1 MANFWQTPS
10 GTTLTI
16 LEEQKNTT
24 YTLPLESAYVSEVGS
39 SMTVSVISGN
49 IPSGLKLNG
58 ITLSGSPFE
67 VGIDTVYSFVVR
79 ATQYGVSDERTYKI
93 IVVGPDNPQWVTPAN
108 SLPVGPNNT
117 YYILDSAVID
127 FQLSAVDSDLAAG
140 QSLEYFINEG
150 DGELPPGISLT
161 TDGRLVGIVDPIL
174 ALEKLVG
181 SGKYDVATYAASP
194 YDFGERPDNG
204 FDSFFYDIVNY
215 DKSIP
220 SRSPKKLNR
229 YYKFEVSVTDL
240 TTVVKRQFQIYVVG
254 DDFLRADNTV
264 MQVSNGIFTADNTFI
279 RVPIWLTP
287 SNLGV
292 RRANNY
298 VTIFLDTIDP
308 ASLTGVIQYSLQ
320 STNSDGTTSALPTGM
335 TLDPS
340 NGEIAGVVPYQADV
354 TKVHKFTVRARRI
367 VANSTEEAYK
377 DKTFTLTLLGEVN
390 STITWNTAANLG
402 TVASNY
408 TSTLN
413 INATSNVPNAT
424 ILYTK
429 TAGKLPPG
437 LSLSLSGEIIGTI
450 RSYGSAT
457 VSGVTIFDTR
467 TFTLDNNATTIDRE
481 FKFTATARDHYGYSV
496 ITREFTLKI
505 KDPDSK
511 LYSNIYFQP
520 MMNSTHR
527 AAFENIITNNA
538 LFDNQYI
545 FRPNDPKFGIQRT
558 MRMLVYA
565 GIESKSVAN
574 FVAATA
580 QNHKRKQYRLGEV
593 RTAQAK
599 TPGTQTVVYEVVY
612 VEVIDPAEI
621 TGKKTKK
628 TFSVS
633 TQKKITV
640 DQSYYDTHKKTGEN
654 LDPNGINLQLRTGLI
669 KVNFDPNFTVG
680 TRTGDVNVTARP
692 IKIGIRSGTD
702 VTVTEI
708 IGSSDP
714 VRIRPVPINTVKSDY
729 SGITVD
735 GSLDSFKYIS
745 NVSNMRDN
753 IKAIGTTEISYLP
766 LWMRTSQI
774 GSVNILGY
782 TKAIPL
788 CYCKPGRSA
797 DVLQALQKAK
807 IKFNQ
812 FNFDIDRYVID
823 QTQGNSNEQYILFH
837 NYMVNV

>member
-24 YTLPLESAYVSEVGS
+24 YTLPLESAYVSEVGN

-67 VGIDTVYSFVVR
+67 VSIDTVYSFVVR

-181 SGKYDVATYAASP
+181 SGKYDAATYAASP

-545 FRPNDPKFGIQRT
+545 FRPNDLKFGIQRT

>member
-24 YTLPLESAYVSEVGS
+24 YTLPLESSYVSEVGS

-67 VGIDTVYSFVVR
+67 VSIDTVYSFVVR

-181 SGKYDVATYAASP
+181 SGKYDAATYAASP

-481 FKFTATARDHYGYSV
+481 FKFTATARDHYGYSA

-565 GIESKSVAN
+565 GIESKAVAN

-654 LDPNGINLQLRTGLI
+654 LDPNGINLQLRTGPI
-669 KVNFDPNFTVG
+669 KVDFDPNFTVG

-692 IKIGIRSGTD
+692 IRIGIRSGTD

-753 IKAIGTTEISYLP
+753 IKTVGTTEISYLP

-788 CYCKPGRSA
+788 CYCKPGKSA

>member
-24 YTLPLESAYVSEVGS
+24 YTLPLESSYVSEVGS

-67 VGIDTVYSFVVR
+67 VSIDTVYSFVVR

-181 SGKYDVATYAASP
+181 SGKYDAATYAASP

-413 INATSNVPNAT
+413 INAASNVPNAT
-424 ILYTK
+424 ILY
-429 TAGKLPPG
+429 
-437 LSLSLSGEIIGTI
+437 LSLIHI
-450 RSYGSAT
+450 
-457 VSGVTIFDTR
+457 
-467 TFTLDNNATTIDRE
+467 
-481 FKFTATARDHYGYSV
+481 
-496 ITREFTLKI
+496 
-505 KDPDSK
+505 
-511 LYSNIYFQP
+511 
-520 MMNSTHR
+520 
-527 AAFENIITNNA
+527 
-538 LFDNQYI
+538 
-545 FRPNDPKFGIQRT
+545 
-558 MRMLVYA
+558 
-565 GIESKSVAN
+565 
-574 FVAATA
+574 
-580 QNHKRKQYRLGEV
+580 
-593 RTAQAK
+593 
-599 TPGTQTVVYEVVY
+599 
-612 VEVIDPAEI
+612 
-621 TGKKTKK
+621 
-628 TFSVS
+628 
-633 TQKKITV
+633 
-640 DQSYYDTHKKTGEN
+640 
-654 LDPNGINLQLRTGLI
+654 
-669 KVNFDPNFTVG
+669 
-680 TRTGDVNVTARP
+680 
-692 IKIGIRSGTD
+692 
-702 VTVTEI
+702 
-708 IGSSDP
+708 
-714 VRIRPVPINTVKSDY
+714 
-729 SGITVD
+729 
-735 GSLDSFKYIS
+735 
-745 NVSNMRDN
+745 
-753 IKAIGTTEISYLP
+753 
-766 LWMRTSQI
+766 
-774 GSVNILGY
+774 
-782 TKAIPL
+782 
-788 CYCKPGRSA
+788 
-797 DVLQALQKAK
+797 
-807 IKFNQ
+807 
-812 FNFDIDRYVID
+812 
-823 QTQGNSNEQYILFH
+823 
-837 NYMVNV
+837 

>member
-49 IPSGLKLNG
+49 IPSGLKLYG
-58 ITLSGSPFE
+58 ITFSGSPFE
-67 VGIDTVYSFVVR
+67 VSIDTVYSFVVR

-181 SGKYDVATYAASP
+181 SGKYDAATYAASP

-413 INATSNVPNAT
+413 INAASNVPNAT

-481 FKFTATARDHYGYSV
+481 FKFTATARDHYGYSA

-640 DQSYYDTHKKTGEN
+640 DQSYYDTHKKIGEN
-654 LDPNGINLQLRTGLI
+654 LDPNGINLQLRTGSI
-669 KVNFDPNFTVG
+669 KVDFDPNFTVG

-692 IKIGIRSGTD
+692 IRIGIRSGTD

-788 CYCKPGRSA
+788 CYCKPGKSA

>member
-24 YTLPLESAYVSEVGS
+24 YTLPLESSYVSEVGS

-67 VGIDTVYSFVVR
+67 VSIDTVYSFVVR

-181 SGKYDVATYAASP
+181 SGKYDAATYAASP

-229 YYKFEVSVTDL
+229 YYKFVVSVTDL

-481 FKFTATARDHYGYSV
+481 FKFTATARDHYGYSA

-565 GIESKSVAN
+565 GIESKAVAN

-654 LDPNGINLQLRTGLI
+654 LDPNGINLQLRTGPI
-669 KVNFDPNFTVG
+669 KVDFDPNFTVG

-692 IKIGIRSGTD
+692 IRIGIRSGTD

-753 IKAIGTTEISYLP
+753 IKTVGTTEISYLP

-788 CYCKPGRSA
+788 CYCKPGKSA

>member
-181 SGKYDVATYAASP
+181 SGKYDAATYAASP

>member
-67 VGIDTVYSFVVR
+67 VSIDTVYSFVVR

-181 SGKYDVATYAASP
+181 SGKYDAATYAASP

-413 INATSNVPNAT
+413 INAASNVPNAT

-429 TAGKLPPG
+429 TAGKLPHG

-481 FKFTATARDHYGYSV
+481 FKFTATARDHYGYSA

-527 AAFENIITNNA
+527 ASFENIITNNA

-640 DQSYYDTHKKTGEN
+640 DQSYYDTHKKIGEN
-654 LDPNGINLQLRTGLI
+654 LDPNGINLQLRTGSI
-669 KVNFDPNFTVG
+669 KVDFDPNFTVG

-692 IKIGIRSGTD
+692 IRIGIRSGTD

-729 SGITVD
+729 NGITVD

-753 IKAIGTTEISYLP
+753 IKAVGTTEISYLP

-788 CYCKPGRSA
+788 CYCKPGKSA

>member
-67 VGIDTVYSFVVR
+67 VSIDTVYSFVVR

>member
-1 MANFWQTPS
+1 M
-10 GTTLTI
+10 
-16 LEEQKNTT
+16 
-24 YTLPLESAYVSEVGS
+24 
-39 SMTVSVISGN
+39 
-49 IPSGLKLNG
+49 
-58 ITLSGSPFE
+58 
-67 VGIDTVYSFVVR
+67 
-79 ATQYGVSDERTYKI
+79 
-93 IVVGPDNPQWVTPAN
+93 
-108 SLPVGPNNT
+108 
-117 YYILDSAVID
+117 
-127 FQLSAVDSDLAAG
+127 
-140 QSLEYFINEG
+140 
-150 DGELPPGISLT
+150 
-161 TDGRLVGIVDPIL
+161 
-174 ALEKLVG
+174 
-181 SGKYDVATYAASP
+181 
-194 YDFGERPDNG
+194 
-204 FDSFFYDIVNY
+204 
-215 DKSIP
+215 
-220 SRSPKKLNR
+220 
-229 YYKFEVSVTDL
+229 
-240 TTVVKRQFQIYVVG
+240 
-254 DDFLRADNTV
+254 
-264 MQVSNGIFTADNTFI
+264 
-279 RVPIWLTP
+279 
-287 SNLGV
+287 
-292 RRANNY
+292 
-298 VTIFLDTIDP
+298 
-308 ASLTGVIQYSLQ
+308 
-320 STNSDGTTSALPTGM
+320 
-335 TLDPS
+335 
-340 NGEIAGVVPYQADV
+340 
-354 TKVHKFTVRARRI
+354 
-367 VANSTEEAYK
+367 
-377 DKTFTLTLLGEVN
+377 GEVN

>member
-24 YTLPLESAYVSEVGS
+24 YTLPLESSYVSEVGS

-67 VGIDTVYSFVVR
+67 VSIDTVYSFVVR

-181 SGKYDVATYAASP
+181 SGKYDAATYAASP

-229 YYKFEVSVTDL
+229 YYKFVVSVTDL

-413 INATSNVPNAT
+413 ISASSNVPNAT

-481 FKFTATARDHYGYSV
+481 FKFTATARDHYGYSA

-527 AAFENIITNNA
+527 ASFENIITNNA

-654 LDPNGINLQLRTGLI
+654 LDPNGINLQLRTGPI
-669 KVNFDPNFTVG
+669 KVDFDPNFTVG

-692 IKIGIRSGTD
+692 IRIGIRSGTD

-753 IKAIGTTEISYLP
+753 IKTVGTTEISYLP
-766 LWMRTSQI
+766 LWMRT
-774 GSVNILGY
+774 
-782 TKAIPL
+782 
-788 CYCKPGRSA
+788 
-797 DVLQALQKAK
+797 
-807 IKFNQ
+807 
-812 FNFDIDRYVID
+812 
-823 QTQGNSNEQYILFH
+823 
-837 NYMVNV
+837 

>member
-67 VGIDTVYSFVVR
+67 VSIDTVYSFVVR

-181 SGKYDVATYAASP
+181 SGKYDAATYAASP

-413 INATSNVPNAT
+413 ISASSNVPNAT

-429 TAGKLPPG
+429 TAGKLPPE

-481 FKFTATARDHYGYSV
+481 FKFTATARDHYGYSA

-527 AAFENIITNNA
+527 ASFENIITNNA

-640 DQSYYDTHKKTGEN
+640 DQSYYDTYKKTGEN

-669 KVNFDPNFTVG
+669 KVDFDPNFTVG

-788 CYCKPGRSA
+788 CYCKPGKSA

>member
-24 YTLPLESAYVSEVGS
+24 YTLPLESSYVSEVGS

-67 VGIDTVYSFVVR
+67 VSIDTVYSFVVR

-181 SGKYDVATYAASP
+181 SGKYDAATYAASP

-413 INATSNVPNAT
+413 INAASNVPNAT

-565 GIESKSVAN
+565 GIESKAVAN

-621 TGKKTKK
+621 TVKKTKK

-640 DQSYYDTHKKTGEN
+640 DQSYYDTYKKTGEN

-669 KVNFDPNFTVG
+669 KVDFDPNFTVG

-729 SGITVD
+729 NGITVD

-788 CYCKPGRSA
+788 CYCKPGKSA

>member
-67 VGIDTVYSFVVR
+67 VSIDTVYSFVVR

-181 SGKYDVATYAASP
+181 SGKYDAATYAVSP

-204 FDSFFYDIVNY
+204 FDSFFYDVVNY

-335 TLDPS
+335 ALDQS

-354 TKVHKFTVRARRI
+354 TKVHKFTVRARRM

-390 STITWNTAANLG
+390 STITWNTAADLG

-413 INATSNVPNAT
+413 INAASNVPNAT

-437 LSLSLSGEIIGTI
+437 LNLSLSGEIIGTI

-457 VSGVTIFDTR
+457 LSGVTIFDTR

-481 FKFTATARDHYGYSV
+481 FKFTATARDHYGYSA

-511 LYSNIYFQP
+511 LYSNVYFQP

>member
-24 YTLPLESAYVSEVGS
+24 YTLPLESSYVSEVGS

-67 VGIDTVYSFVVR
+67 VSIDTVYSFVVR

-181 SGKYDVATYAASP
+181 SGKYDAATYAASP

-413 INATSNVPNAT
+413 INAASNVPNAT

-481 FKFTATARDHYGYSV
+481 FKFTATARDHYGYSA

-527 AAFENIITNNA
+527 ASFENIITNNA

-640 DQSYYDTHKKTGEN
+640 DQSYYDTYKKTGEN

-669 KVNFDPNFTVG
+669 KVDFDPNFTVG

-729 SGITVD
+729 NGITVD

-745 NVSNMRDN
+745 CLL
-753 IKAIGTTEISYLP
+753 Y
-766 LWMRTSQI
+766 TSD
-774 GSVNILGY
+774 
-782 TKAIPL
+782 A
-788 CYCKPGRSA
+788 A
-797 DVLQALQKAK
+797 D
-807 IKFNQ
+807 
-812 FNFDIDRYVID
+812 
-823 QTQGNSNEQYILFH
+823 E
-837 NYMVNV
+837 